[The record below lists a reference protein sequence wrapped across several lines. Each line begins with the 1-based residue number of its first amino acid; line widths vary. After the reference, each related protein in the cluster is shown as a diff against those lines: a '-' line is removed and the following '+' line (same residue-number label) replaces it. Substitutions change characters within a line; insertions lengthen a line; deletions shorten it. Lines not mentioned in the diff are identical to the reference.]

1 MNVISNNHVWNG
13 CRLWNEWNPNKG
25 LRADV
30 VWRCDDFTSRFGHGA
45 LPSRTNER
53 DRVFQKPLRW
63 HLGWHSNGEKMRKL
77 IASVLWPIP
86 ALLFAP
92 MIVLFAMGVRVKKK

>member
-1 MNVISNNHVWNG
+1 M
-13 CRLWNEWNPNKG
+13 
-25 LRADV
+25 
-30 VWRCDDFTSRFGHGA
+30 
-45 LPSRTNER
+45 
-53 DRVFQKPLRW
+53 
-63 HLGWHSNGEKMRKL
+63 GWQSNGEKMRKL